1 MQGTVVVEAHKKL
14 VNIESN
20 LENIGEL
27 PTMTPDK
34 IRIIGEQLVEVD

>member
-20 LENIGEL
+20 LENIGGL
-27 PTMTPDK
+27 PTMPPEK
-34 IRIIGEQLVEVD
+34 IRKIG